1 MATWFPLPLRQIDF
15 SARSVERKARAAES
29 NFRAVVVVP
38 SVKATVA
45 KMARNDT
52 MWQKV
57 KKTIG
62 NEIQDEE
69 KLAGNLV
76 GFLLLRL

>member
-1 MATWFPLPLRQIDF
+1 
-15 SARSVERKARAAES
+15 
-29 NFRAVVVVP
+29 
-38 SVKATVA
+38 
-45 KMARNDT
+45 MARNDT

-69 KLAGNLV
+69 KLAGNLR
-76 GFLLLRL
+76 LLRAVALFAGSVFVMRNFGELMAV